1 MTYPPPYEPPP
12 NDPLRKRD
20 PNSEENPPPADPGFG
35 PDNGYG
41 YQQPNYGQQNYGQ
54 QNYGQQN
61 YGQQNYGQ
69 PDYGQQNYGQPGYG
83 QGQVPGYNPGG
94 YPYTPVAET
103 NTNAIISLVLAIG
116 AFVICGLAAIPAIML
131 GNKAIREIDSSGGT
145 QSGRGMAQAGRIVG
159 WVAVALWAI
168 GIVLFV
174 LIFVVAAS
182 SSTT

>member
-20 PNSEENPPPADPGFG
+20 PNSEGNPPPADPGFG
-35 PDNGYG
+35 PDNYG

-54 QNYGQQN
+54 PDYS
-61 YGQQNYGQ
+61 QQNYGQ
-69 PDYGQQNYGQPGYG
+69 PSYG

-116 AFVICGLAAIPAIML
+116 AFAICGLAAIPAIML

-145 QSGRGMAQAGRIVG
+145 QSGRGMAEAGRIVG

-168 GIVLFV
+168 GIVLFI
-174 LIFVVAAS
+174 LIFVVAAAS